1 MSIFGRIS
9 TIYANKNKRYNRSY
23 FFNNHLRW
31 LNSFSGFFV
40 KQYYRYLAAYVM
52 AKPAKL
58 KKNDRVLDIGCG
70 VGILV
75 EQFNKLGYQAFG
87 IDINKEAINYSIVP
101 ENCSLVPTAAKLPY
115 PDNYFNLVVSRE
127 VLEHIL
133 ISDIDACIDE
143 WDRVSTGNMIH
154 IIAVEERGP
163 SAIDDPM
170 HVNVQTEKWWLEK
183 FKQHGYRTIKKPQK
197 FFFSHFGSKGYLMFV
212 RDD

>member
-1 MSIFGRIS
+1 
-9 TIYANKNKRYNRSY
+9 
-23 FFNNHLRW
+23 
-31 LNSFSGFFV
+31 
-40 KQYYRYLAAYVM
+40 M